1 VFGYVVIL
9 GIFWSPQRTIFL
21 KLLSLPVWLAVLCHI
36 ATIVGPLRVPLVLLG
51 IALVASGFISELGEL
66 KTSLKDSK
74 CQYAFEQFHVKS
86 IKFPKLYSSLSLL

>member
-1 VFGYVVIL
+1 MVLVV
-9 GIFWSPQRTIFL
+9 FWSPQRTIFL

-66 KTSLKDSK
+66 KTSLKNRK
-74 CQYAFEQFHVKS
+74 CHIFESFYVKS
-86 IKFPKLYSSLSLL
+86 IQSLVGPA